1 MFVSF
6 FYSFFTRLSFG
17 FVECTTVNSLEA
29 LSTLMMNSDT
39 AEVDII
45 AVLCEATTEGW
56 AALARALSKTSVRVA
71 FMLAAEA
78 LLREARKEDREIIVD
93 KCDVLTKIEFSILSS

>member
-1 MFVSF
+1 
-6 FYSFFTRLSFG
+6 
-17 FVECTTVNSLEA
+17 
-29 LSTLMMNSDT
+29 MMNSDT
-39 AEVDII
+39 AEVNII
-45 AVLCEATTEGW
+45 AVLCEATTEEATTEGW

-93 KCDVLTKIEFSILSS
+93 KCDVLTKIEFSIFSS